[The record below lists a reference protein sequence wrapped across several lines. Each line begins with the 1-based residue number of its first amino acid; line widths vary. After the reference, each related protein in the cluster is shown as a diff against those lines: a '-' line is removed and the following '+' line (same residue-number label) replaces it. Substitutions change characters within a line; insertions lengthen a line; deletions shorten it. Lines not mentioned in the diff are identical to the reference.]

1 MKKILS
7 LGVAAAVLSLTAIA
21 ASAAIAPVI
30 TNDAVEGETITV
42 EVVAN
47 GMTLPGTQ
55 FSVVASEN
63 LTLVEGVAIGG
74 GFFAN
79 NTFAW
84 ASTEA
89 AADGTVL
96 LTLTYTV
103 DGAAD
108 EDISV
113 ALTPAAGFEADV
125 DATAAAAVVLAADN
139 GNEDITTDDTND
151 TSDPNESTEDT
162 TEGPGIIDTEDTTD
176 TTDTNE
182 ENTNVPTGIALAVAP
197 AMLAGA
203 AIVVAKK
210 RK

>member
-42 EVVAN
+42 EVIAN

-108 EDISV
+108 DDISV

-139 GNEDITTDDTND
+139 GNEDITTDEPIETTDEPIET
-151 TSDPNESTEDT
+151 TED
-162 TEGPGIIDTEDTTD
+162 PGIIDTEDPTD
-176 TTDTNE
+176 TTDTSE